1 MRLQRLTH
9 ATPAAAAVADASPLD
24 ALPNLQAILR
34 IHATCAQA
42 VTSAIKAAIGTS
54 TDLVVASKYLT
65 GQGVH
70 CWKGMLG
77 YVTKQHQEDHYQVE
91 KHNVS
96 DAAIKEGQDFYA
108 LNAASAGVKG
118 KKPLNPTSVV
128 QVRQRI
134 HCWCVLPLVPAV
146 TSSH

>member
-1 MRLQRLTH
+1 M
-9 ATPAAAAVADASPLD
+9 
-24 ALPNLQAILR
+24 R

-77 YVTKQHQEDHYQVE
+77 YVTKQHQEDHYQLE

-96 DAAIKEGQDFYA
+96 DAAIQEGHDFYA

-128 QVRQRI
+128 QVRLLDPCFVQLQRHI
-134 HCWCVLPLVPAV
+134 PDRCACCSILPASVKLAPPFVMLPFGACWGLCMPL
-146 TSSH
+146 